1 MLLTVMVNV
10 DIDTTDTDIEDMRD
24 DIIKV
29 AVSTLKNDP
38 ESAEIDAAD
47 MMSGEKNNN
56 EQLEKY
62 EVEFEATT
70 CRTVKIGAP
79 LDFDDEEKENL
90 ARTALDK
97 SDATSAWLENAEVKS
112 ITKIESEGTE

>member
-1 MLLTVMVNV
+1 
-10 DIDTTDTDIEDMRD
+10 
-24 DIIKV
+24 
-29 AVSTLKNDP
+29 
-38 ESAEIDAAD
+38 
-47 MMSGEKNNN
+47 MSGEKNNNN

-70 CRTVKIGAP
+70 YRTFEIEAP

-97 SDATSAWLENAEVKS
+97 SDATSSWLENAEVKS